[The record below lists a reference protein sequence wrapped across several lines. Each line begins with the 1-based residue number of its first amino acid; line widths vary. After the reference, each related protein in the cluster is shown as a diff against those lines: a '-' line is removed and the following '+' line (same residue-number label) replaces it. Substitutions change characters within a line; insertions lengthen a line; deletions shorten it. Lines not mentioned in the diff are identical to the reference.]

1 MTLPRDTSGAA
12 IRIQPG
18 LETVA
23 NRATHL
29 RQTERLA
36 DQLREAHRL
45 ADQAEV
51 VFADAVRRAHPR
63 YPIRDI
69 AEATGYSRSTISRI
83 LGNRG

>member
-1 MTLPRDTSGAA
+1 MTLSRGRSKAP

-29 RQTERLA
+29 RQIERLA
-36 DQLREAHRL
+36 DQLREADRL

-51 VFADAVRRAHPR
+51 VFADAVRLAHPR
-63 YPIRDI
+63 FPIRDI
-69 AEATGYSRSTISRI
+69 AAATGYSRSTISRM
-83 LGNRG
+83 LGNHG

>member
-1 MTLPRDTSGAA
+1 MTQVRDSSDAP
-12 IRIQPG
+12 IRVRPG

-29 RQTERLA
+29 RQVERLA
-36 DQLREAHRL
+36 DQLREAQRF
-45 ADQAEV
+45 ADQAEM
-51 VFADAVRRAHPR
+51 VFADAVRRAHPH

-69 AEATGYSRSTISRI
+69 AAATGHSRSTISRI